1 MTTELRGSKGN
12 LWQQFCGWLAVL
24 LFLSWVLGTAAIW
37 TALARAPA
45 GALAT
50 ADAGRL
56 VSIQGSRVTTTNG
69 YFHVSEDPSALLGI
83 SLQVVRTNSLQSGTG
98 LQLCTERNAGD
109 AYWCSDISD
118 GYAGKLT
125 ETSFARRAWSHGTM
139 TAILVIALVL
149 TFFGWLPAV
158 GAGVLG
164 ATGGDDWQRPAN

>member
-1 MTTELRGSKGN
+1 MTNELRGPKGIMR
-12 LWQQFCGWLAVL
+12 QQVCGWLAVL
-24 LFLSWVLGTAAIW
+24 LFLSWPLGAATIW
-37 TALARAPA
+37 TMLARAPA
-45 GALAT
+45 GVLAT

-69 YFHVSEDPSALLGI
+69 YFHVSEEPSALLGI
-83 SLQVVRTNSLQSGTG
+83 SLQVVRTNSLESGTG

-125 ETSFARRAWSHGTM
+125 ETPFVRQAWSHGRMAAT
-139 TAILVIALVL
+139 LVIALLL
-149 TFFGWLPAV
+149 TTFGWLPAV

-164 ATGGDDWQRPAN
+164 GIGGDDP

>member
-1 MTTELRGSKGN
+1 MTTELRGSKGKV
-12 LWQQFCGWLAVL
+12 WQQLCGWSTVL
-24 LFLSWVLGTAAIW
+24 LFLSWVLGAAVIW
-37 TALARAPA
+37 TALVRAPA

-56 VSIQGSRVTTTNG
+56 VSIQGSKVTTTKG

-83 SLQVVRTNSLQSGTG
+83 SLKVVRTNSLESGTG

-109 AYWCSDISD
+109 VYWCSDISD

-125 ETSFARRAWSHGTM
+125 ETPFARRAWSHGRMAAT
-139 TAILVIALVL
+139 LVIALLL
-149 TFFGWLPAV
+149 TTFGWLPAV

-164 ATGGDDWQRPAN
+164 GIGGDDP